1 MKIPVYYVVRVFKD
15 GSACIDSGPH
25 KTFEDACCSRDTNH
39 HWGRERFNIME
50 CFIEGE
56 IV

>member
-1 MKIPVYYVVRVFKD
+1 MKISVYYVVRVFKD
-15 GSACIDSGPH
+15 GSARIDSGPH
-25 KTFEDACCSRDTNH
+25 KDFEDACCARDTNH

-56 IV
+56 II